1 MARTKHR
8 YDSPPSFFFSTYS
21 RCICVLLAPCQE
33 NASRRRLCLT
43 RFLFVCFSPMHRA
56 ARHGIGR
63 DPGRG
68 YHGKLHVRHGKRW
81 PPPGTVSEPFF
92 HLDGRPFVIHI
103 YPVTFVVVAST
114 YPSNCDRPPR
124 GNDTLTCVCVC
135 VCVCTVQL
143 LRVQSFLALNF
154 LPSNQF
160 KIPEWNSFDSRNF
173 EILIGLSRRG

>member
-124 GNDTLTCVCVC
+124 GNDTLMYVCVC
-135 VCVCTVQL
+135 VCVYTVQL

-160 KIPEWNSFDSRNF
+160 KIPEWNSFHSRNF
-173 EILIGLSRRG
+173 EILIGSSRG